1 MEFITLFMVF
11 FIWVFVLLVCFENMY
26 LIIFKWYQDY
36 KNNKQLKKDLKIK
49 QEIIKM
55 ESKKQLK
62 NYNKLMKNIHLEQ
75 KKDNKIKRYKK

>member
-1 MEFITLFMVF
+1 
-11 FIWVFVLLVCFENMY
+11 
-26 LIIFKWYQDY
+26 
-36 KNNKQLKKDLKIK
+36 
-49 QEIIKM
+49 M

>member
-1 MEFITLFMVF
+1 MEFITLFIVF
-11 FIWVFVLLVCFENMY
+11 FIWLFVLLVCFENMY